1 MWVIFS
7 IYRLPNVENLTD
19 FFEEMTISLTK
30 VTPNYKMIIVMGDV
44 DFLTPLLTKYII
56 LVYRHYPNLVC
67 TKK

>member
-56 LVYRHYPNLVC
+56 LVYRHYPNLVS